1 MAFKFVSQDEREVLY
16 TVAKRYGIS
25 DNELRKHGKSLG
37 IPLSPSGYWAKIY
50 SGQQVPK
57 PALPRVTGELK
68 KIRTDVHLEKHRLKI
83 HEYEIR

>member
-25 DNELRKHGKSLG
+25 NNGLRKHGKRLG
-37 IPLSPSGYWAKIY
+37 GPLSPNGCWAKIY

-57 PALPRVTGELK
+57 PALPKVTGELK
-68 KIRTDVHLEKHRLKI
+68 K
-83 HEYEIR
+83 